1 MVNVHRRWV
10 AAAAVAACATALV
23 TGGCAAPSSTAPG
36 AGGGGGTTQPPS
48 PSANPAV
55 VARDKSNGHTLNL
68 KVGQHLELVL
78 GSTYWTVSGSSLPS
92 VLKQDGPSHLLK
104 RPPGCGTIPGIGCVP
119 IRTDFSAVAPGTAVI
134 TAHRESCGEALRC
147 MPSQQHY
154 TLTVVVR
161 AS

>member
-10 AAAAVAACATALV
+10 AAAAVAACAVAFV
-23 TGGCAAPSSTAPG
+23 TSGCASASSAAPG
-36 AGGGGGTTQPPS
+36 GGAHGGGTTPP

-55 VARDKSNGHTLNL
+55 VARDKSNGHTLTL

-78 GSTYWTVSGSSLPS
+78 GSTYWTVRGSSVPS

-104 RPPGCGTIPGIGCVP
+104 RPPSCGRIPGLGCVP
-119 IRTDFSAVAPGTAVI
+119 IRTDFSALAPGTAVI
-134 TAHRESCGEALRC
+134 TASRQSCGEALRC

-161 AS
+161 